1 MYGPSAAIVEQFAEA
16 FAQKWKGHG
25 LTRNEIVTFFREYSN
40 NVVDPDTPMTKQE
53 IFGYCLRRLPI
64 DDQYRALI
72 DLCCQPPESKN
83 ALPDEA
89 EREALKEILHAHSYS
104 NGVSIRAVTLDSW
117 PIKREWI
124 KAASRV
130 ERDPAGAVT
139 SARTTLERTCRE
151 VLKATE
157 LDERPNDLGRLVK
170 ATRRALNLRGGAD
183 GVATGVATIVNAI
196 AEASNAAGDRHA
208 GEGDPGV
215 PIAEAR
221 LMCDVSLALSLY
233 LLDQLKVQSAPE
245 A

>member
-1 MYGPSAAIVEQFAEA
+1 MHAPTDAVVEEFARA
-16 FAQKWKGHG
+16 FAQHGRWHG
-25 LTRNEIVTFFREYSN
+25 LLKDEILGFFRRYSN
-40 NVVDPDTPMTKQE
+40 SAIADPSMDKQDL
-53 IFGYCLRRLPI
+53 FRHCLARLPI
-64 DDQYRALI
+64 EDQYRALI

-151 VLKATE
+151 ILGSAGSG
-157 LDERPNDLGRLVK
+157 ERPNDLGRLVK
-170 ATRRALNLRGGAD
+170 ATRRTLNLRGGAE
-183 GVATGVATIVNAI
+183 GVATGVVTIVNAI

-208 GEGDPGV
+208 GDGDPGV

-233 LLDQLKVQSAPE
+233 LIDQSKVQSAPNGE
-245 A
+245 